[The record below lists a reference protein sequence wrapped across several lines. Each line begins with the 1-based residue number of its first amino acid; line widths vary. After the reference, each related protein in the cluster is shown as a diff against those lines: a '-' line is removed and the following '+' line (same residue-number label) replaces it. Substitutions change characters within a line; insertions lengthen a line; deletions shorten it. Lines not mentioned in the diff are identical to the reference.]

1 MPNDL
6 ILYGL
11 SHRCVSGA
19 LREQLFLESAQRQ
32 RGLADL
38 AELGFQQVLLLSTCD
53 RLEVLAVSDSAESLE
68 DSLLSRMADWI
79 GVSGDV
85 VRSSAYSLRGTDALH
100 HFFAVT
106 AALESQVLGEPHV
119 LGQVKES
126 HRQSE
131 ALGLSGPRLD
141 RVMQAAY
148 RLAKRVRSETSL
160 AQRPATLA
168 ASALRVA
175 RDLHGRLESRRLLL
189 VGSGE
194 MGEVLATEFLSAGLE
209 NIQVVQRRPVLA
221 RAAAERLGGHYLDWT
236 DWEDHL
242 DRVDILLLAHGSGQF
257 LMDRRQAERLLKQ
270 RRRRPLL
277 FLDTG
282 VPRDIEPDANEVDG
296 AFVYDLQDLE
306 HRARAG
312 QQAREEAAGRAWGIL
327 AEELDSFCREGQLGG
342 ADSPLVALRRHCED
356 LRAEVLADGKLDAEA
371 ATRLLLNRLL
381 HEPTRTLREM
391 SSESPDAQAEV
402 EQFLERL
409 FRIDTGKGK
418 NDR

>member
-6 ILYGL
+6 ILCGL

-32 RGLADL
+32 RGLA
-38 AELGFQQVLLLSTCD
+38 ELSAFGLQQALLLSTCD
-53 RLEVLAVSDSAESLE
+53 RLEVLAVSESEESVE
-68 DSLLSRMADWI
+68 DGLLSMIAEWV
-79 GVSGDV
+79 GVPGDL
-85 VRSSAYSLRGTDALH
+85 VRNSAYSLRGSDALH

-106 AALESQVLGEPHV
+106 AALESQVIGEPHV

-131 ALGLSGPRLD
+131 AMGLSGPNLE
-141 RVMQAAY
+141 RVLQAAY
-148 RLAKRVRSETSL
+148 RLAKRVRNETSL

-175 RDLHGRLESRRLLL
+175 RDLYGRLDSRRLLL
-189 VGSGE
+189 IGSGE
-194 MGEVLATEFLSAGLE
+194 MGEVLAAEFRSAGLE
-209 NIQVVQRRPVLA
+209 HIQVVQRRPALA
-221 RAAAERLGGHYLDWT
+221 RAASERLGGHYLDWT
-236 DWEDHL
+236 EWEAHL
-242 DRVDILLLAHGSGQF
+242 ERVDILLLAHGSGQF
-257 LMDRRQAERLLKQ
+257 LLERGQAEHLLKQ

-282 VPRDIEPDANEVDG
+282 VPRDIEPDVNDVEG
-296 AFVYDLQDLE
+296 AFVYDLLDLE

-312 QQAREEAAGRAWGIL
+312 QQAREEAAGRAWEIL
-327 AEELDSFCREGQLGG
+327 AEELDSFSREGQLGST
-342 ADSPLVALRRHCED
+342 DSPLVALRRHCED

-381 HEPTRTLREM
+381 HAPTRTLREM
-391 SSESPDAQAEV
+391 SAESSAAQAEA
-402 EQFLERL
+402 ERFLKQL
-409 FRIDTGKGK
+409 FRIETGKGK